1 MMKLKGSWGEINGAR
16 WCSGLRARHSCE
28 FCKSTMLTKQTYKLF
43 NQRDN
48 AIWLDGIH
56 FPPPSPSLALSGL
69 PLPGF
74 LWCGGQNGETTGT
87 ICQMCVSHTK
97 LPLCHIW
104 VSSPREIAWNL
115 YVLCSIEISLRNTQ
129 TNQVSSSLSVHK
141 HRLLK
146 YFYRRL
152 SVQLKHSYRAVT
164 WSDSG
169 IVQINT
175 GQTEALMRLP
185 VNRWAETQ
193 LIKAIDDEHLS
204 ASKWTKRGE
213 CMLS

>member
-16 WCSGLRARHSCE
+16 WCSGLRARHSWE
-28 FCKSTMLTKQTYKLF
+28 FCKSVMLTKQTYKLF

-56 FPPPSPSLALSGL
+56 FPPTSPSLPRSLSRGSPFL
-69 PLPGF
+69 GF
-74 LWCGGQNGETTGT
+74 CDVEDRMEKQRE
-87 ICQMCVSHTK
+87 QFAKCVCRTQSS
-97 LPLCHIW
+97 PCAIW
-104 VSSPREIAWNL
+104 VSSPREIAWNV

-169 IVQINT
+169 
-175 GQTEALMRLP
+175 
-185 VNRWAETQ
+185 
-193 LIKAIDDEHLS
+193 
-204 ASKWTKRGE
+204 
-213 CMLS
+213 